1 MLKNASNLILF
12 DGVCNLCNGFVQFI
26 IKRDSKGVFKFSA
39 LQSTASKALLSKAG
53 KSTEEFDSVV
63 YIKGGELLEKSTAA
77 LYIAKDLGGFW
88 SLFYIFVFIPRPI
101 RDWVYNGVARSRY
114 SVFGKRQECMIPTPD
129 LESRFLDKL

>member
-12 DGVCNLCNGFVQFI
+12 DGVCNLCNRFVQFI

-39 LQSTASKALLSKAG
+39 LQSPASKALLSKAG
-53 KSTEEFDSVV
+53 KSTEQYVSVV
-63 YIKGGELLEKSTAA
+63 YIKGGELLEKSTAV

-88 SLFYIFVFIPRPI
+88 SLFYVFLVIPRPI
-101 RDWVYNGVARSRY
+101 RDWVYNRVARSRY
-114 SVFGKRQECMIPTPD
+114 SLFGKRQECMIPTPE